1 MQEAVMNVNN
11 KVDLN
16 SIHNKLEFS
25 EKQKNIDSVTQKLF
39 SQDAFKVESSD
50 SKNQLFKMGENAQ
63 EDIMQAAQTQPS
75 EFVKSTLAALGKT
88 VTSNDLSELE
98 EEGFDVTE
106 DEVKTIVTV
115 TDKIQIYLA
124 THCEDYQIT
133 GDISKEAIEKV
144 AGSSQLAMEISK
156 KLMESNLPIT
166 KDNIEDIEEALEIA
180 NQLQPISDG
189 ALKYLIHNKLA
200 PSIEN
205 IYKAEFSGLNSAG
218 GTYAAG
224 FFSEGTGYVGKI
236 SDDFNWDSLKESM
249 SKVIESAN
257 LKVDN
262 ETLSDAK
269 WLMENH
275 IPLTKD
281 TLSQYESLKDVTLPL
296 SQEDVLNQIMQA
308 IQEGKKPVQA
318 LVTNEPSF
326 VERAQ
331 EAYQVIQET
340 TAQDIKEVIA
350 NELPVTISNL
360 KDVQAKQTEN
370 TSEKANSKALEV
382 IENNITYITARRQ
395 LEEIRLQMSV
405 EANYRLLKQGISIET
420 SSLQALITELKNAE
434 NLYYKQL
441 LDSSD
446 IEASTQNIST
456 LKDITTKLSE
466 IRYVP
471 SDVIGK
477 VVSGETPNSIQG
489 IHKTGSELKSK
500 YDAANQSY
508 EALMTKPRSDM
519 GDHIA
524 KAFQNV
530 DDILTDLGLEI
541 TNSNQRAVRILGYN
555 NMEINLENINAVKV
569 ADAAVNQT
577 ISSLTPKV
585 VLNMIREG
593 INPLDTDVN
602 ELNNQI
608 KDMNHLLGDDNSQE
622 KYSEFLWRLE
632 KNSEISSKERDAFV
646 GMYRLLHN
654 VEKTDGQVIG
664 ALVNQ
669 NAEITLNNLLTGV
682 RTIKNKGLDVKV
694 DDNFGGL
701 ESLHFTTTSISEQL
715 SSAFPSQTNM
725 GQEQANNQSGET
737 QYYNNLLDK
746 ALREITPDKLEQVF
760 EDGEIKDMSLEKF
773 VDELSNA
780 KENKLISEEYYKEQ
794 QEVIQKASQVEKNV
808 ITMLSDFRQPITIHN
823 ILAADALMNKRGS
836 MFQKLTEQSK
846 ENDKLSDAFTQITDA
861 LESKEEMQQ
870 AYENL
875 EKVAMSSLDEKVK
888 EQDVT
893 SLDLKELK
901 LLRNEIKLT
910 THLSKEEKYEIPI
923 QIGEEI
929 TSINLTVIRGTQSGK
944 VSITMENETVGKAVA
959 EFVLK
964 DKEAYGYI
972 ASDNQ
977 SGLNILKSNG
987 NVLKNQ
993 LEASGISLGKL
1004 DFIASKNLD
1013 MNQIKHDIEPSEI
1026 ENQANTKDLYRLA
1039 KAFVISIQNQQT
1051 KTN

>member
-1 MQEAVMNVNN
+1 MNVNN

-360 KDVQAKQTEN
+360 KDVQAKQTED

-823 ILAADALMNKRGS
+823 ILAADSLMNKRGS
-836 MFQKLTEQSK
+836 MFQRLTEQSK

>member
-1 MQEAVMNVNN
+1 MNVNN

-25 EKQKNIDSVTQKLF
+25 EKQKNIDGLTQKLF

-63 EDIMQAAQTQPS
+63 EDIMEAAQTQPS
-75 EFVKSTLAALGKT
+75 EFVKSTLVALGKT
-88 VTSNDLSELE
+88 VTSNDLSELD
-98 EEGFDVTE
+98 EEGFDVKE
-106 DEVKTIVTV
+106 DEVETIVTV

-166 KDNIEDIEEALEIA
+166 KDNIEDIEEVLEIA

-189 ALKYLIHNKLA
+189 AAKYLIHNKLA
-200 PSIEN
+200 PTIEN
-205 IYKAEFSGLNSAG
+205 IYKAEFSGLNSMG

-257 LKVDN
+257 LKVDD

-275 IPLTKD
+275 IPLTTE

-350 NELPVTISNL
+350 NDLPITISNL
-360 KDVQAKQTEN
+360 KDVQAKQTEDTN
-370 TSEKANSKALEV
+370 EKANSKALEV
-382 IENNITYITARRQ
+382 SEDNITYITARRQ

-477 VVSGETPNSIQG
+477 VVSGEAPNSIQG

-555 NMEINLENINAVKV
+555 NMDINLENINAVKV

-608 KDMNHLLGDDNSQE
+608 KDMNHLLGEDNSQE

-669 NAEITLNNLLTGV
+669 NAEITLKNLLTGV

-694 DDNFGGL
+694 DDNFGEL
-701 ESLHFTTTSISEQL
+701 ESLEFSTTSISEQL
-715 SSAFPSQTNM
+715 NTSFHSQTSM
-725 GQEQANNQSGET
+725 GQEQTKDQSGST

-746 ALREITPDKLEQVF
+746 AIREVSPDKLEQVF
-760 EDGEIKDMSLEKF
+760 ENGEIKDMSLEKF

-794 QEVIQKASQVEKNV
+794 QEIIQKASQVEKNV

-823 ILAADALMNKRGS
+823 ILAADVLMNKRGS
-836 MFQKLTEQSK
+836 IFQKLTEQGE

-893 SLDLKELK
+893 SIDLKELK

-944 VSITMENETVGKAVA
+944 VSITMENETIGKAVA

-987 NVLKNQ
+987 DILKNQ
-993 LEASGISLGKL
+993 LEESGISFGKI

-1013 MNQIKHDIEPSEI
+1013 INQIKHDIEPSEI
-1026 ENQANTKDLYRLA
+1026 ENHVNTKDLYRLA
-1039 KAFVISIQNQQT
+1039 KAFVISIQNQQS

>member
-1 MQEAVMNVNN
+1 MNVNN

-360 KDVQAKQTEN
+360 KDVQAKQTED

>member
-1 MQEAVMNVNN
+1 MNVNN

-88 VTSNDLSELE
+88 VTSNDLSELDK
-98 EEGFDVTE
+98 EGFDVTE

-144 AGSSQLAMEISK
+144 AGSSQLTMEISK

-218 GTYAAG
+218 GTFAAG

-257 LKVDN
+257 LKVDD

-350 NELPVTISNL
+350 NELPITISNL
-360 KDVQAKQTEN
+360 KDVQAKQTED

-382 IENNITYITARRQ
+382 SEDNITYITARRQ

-608 KDMNHLLGDDNSQE
+608 KDMNHLLGEDNSQE

-682 RTIKNKGLDVKV
+682 RTIKNNGLDVKV

-823 ILAADALMNKRGS
+823 ILAADSLMNKRGS

>member
-1 MQEAVMNVNN
+1 MNVNN

-50 SKNQLFKMGENAQ
+50 NKNQLFKMGENAQ

-88 VTSNDLSELE
+88 VTSNDLSELDK
-98 EEGFDVTE
+98 EGFDVTE

-360 KDVQAKQTEN
+360 KDVQAKQTED

-664 ALVNQ
+664 ALINQ

-746 ALREITPDKLEQVF
+746 ALREIKPDKLEQVF

>member
-1 MQEAVMNVNN
+1 MNVNN

-25 EKQKNIDSVTQKLF
+25 EKQKNIDGLTQKLF

-63 EDIMQAAQTQPS
+63 EDIMEAAQTQPS

-88 VTSNDLSELE
+88 VTSNDLSKLE

-106 DEVKTIVTV
+106 DEVETIVTV

-189 ALKYLIHNKLA
+189 AAKYLIHNKLA
-200 PSIEN
+200 PTIEN

-257 LKVDN
+257 LKVDD

-340 TAQDIKEVIA
+340 TAQDIKEVIE

-360 KDVQAKQTEN
+360 KDVQAKQTED
-370 TSEKANSKALEV
+370 TSEKANSKAIEV
-382 IENNITYITARRQ
+382 SEDNITYITARRQ

-541 TNSNQRAVRILGYN
+541 TDSNQRAVRILGYN
-555 NMEINLENINAVKV
+555 NMEINLENINTVKV

-577 ISSLTPKV
+577 LSSLTPKV

-608 KDMNHLLGDDNSQE
+608 KDMNHLLGEDNSQE

-715 SSAFPSQTNM
+715 SSAFSSQTNM

-773 VDELSNA
+773 VDELSNT

>member
-1 MQEAVMNVNN
+1 MNVNN

-25 EKQKNIDSVTQKLF
+25 EKQKNIDGVTQKLF

-63 EDIMQAAQTQPS
+63 EDIMEAAQTQPS

-88 VTSNDLSELE
+88 VTSNDLSKLE
-98 EEGFDVTE
+98 EEGFEVTE
-106 DEVKTIVTV
+106 DEVETIVTV

-360 KDVQAKQTEN
+360 KDVQAKQTED

-608 KDMNHLLGDDNSQE
+608 KDMNHLLGEDNSQE

-654 VEKTDGQVIG
+654 VEKTDGHVIG

-794 QEVIQKASQVEKNV
+794 QEVFQKASQVEKNV

-823 ILAADALMNKRGS
+823 ILAADSLMNKRGS

-910 THLSKEEKYEIPI
+910 TYLSKEEKYEIPI

>member
-1 MQEAVMNVNN
+1 MNVNN

-88 VTSNDLSELE
+88 VTSNDLSELDK
-98 EEGFDVTE
+98 EGFDVTE

-360 KDVQAKQTEN
+360 KDVQAKQTED